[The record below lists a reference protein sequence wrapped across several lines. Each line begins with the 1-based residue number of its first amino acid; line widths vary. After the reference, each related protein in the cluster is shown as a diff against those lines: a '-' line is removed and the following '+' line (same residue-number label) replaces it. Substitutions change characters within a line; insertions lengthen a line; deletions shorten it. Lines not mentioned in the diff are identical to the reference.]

1 MHLHNIEFAK
11 DFFPR
16 GERVSEEMIK
26 FYDCKVFSAL
36 CSCGLKIA
44 LIWMRLNSNL
54 ASHFKNV
61 VNLVEKITLAGLNN
75 FLLLQ
80 VS

>member
-1 MHLHNIEFAK
+1 MHLRNIEFAEE
-11 DFFPR
+11 FFPG

-44 LIWMRLNSNL
+44 LIWMPLNSNR
-54 ASHFKNV
+54 ASHHFKNV
-61 VNLVEKITLAGLNN
+61 VNLVEKSEDHFSGA
-75 FLLLQ
+75 
-80 VS
+80 